1 MRITVIGAGGGTG
14 RLVVAQGLARGH
26 EVVALVRAAG
36 EMTGP
41 PPTSI
46 VEGDARSDE
55 ALKAALDGADAA
67 VSVLSI
73 PSGDEETT
81 QLSDATRA
89 IARRMV
95 MTGPRRLIVTANT
108 TIFHDREVHDP
119 CRVVA
124 AEHRRNLAM
133 LRGSDLAW
141 TVLAAPDLADDPGV
155 GSYAAVIEGPPP
167 GKSITRDDFASA
179 ALDGLSFDDWE
190 RRAVGVSAPV

>member
-1 MRITVIGAGGGTG
+1 VRITVIGAAGGTG
-14 RLVVAQGLARGH
+14 RRVVAQALARGH
-26 EVVALVRAAG
+26 EVVALVHAAG

-46 VEGDARSDE
+46 VEGDARSDD

-81 QLSDATRA
+81 RLSDATRA

-108 TIFHDREVHDP
+108 TVFHDREVHDP
-119 CRVVA
+119 YRVV
-124 AEHRRNLAM
+124 
-133 LRGSDLAW
+133 GGGD
-141 TVLAAPDLADDPGV
+141 
-155 GSYAAVIEGPPP
+155 
-167 GKSITRDDFASA
+167 
-179 ALDGLSFDDWE
+179 
-190 RRAVGVSAPV
+190 